1 MSEVHVRA
9 ECKECDLLTTTIP
22 AVPKSNCSLLLRCR
36 KCGRV
41 LVATT
46 KGGDLTA
53 YSAAAV
59 LEIRY
64 KLESGEHIILTSRY
78 DGAVVVCRDTVARAD
93 ASDPFRRAVD
103 AMEALLVKMLR
114 MRMHIATERMGR
126 AIEAS
131 LEAVANN
138 T

>member
-1 MSEVHVRA
+1 
-9 ECKECDLLTTTIP
+9 
-22 AVPKSNCSLLLRCR
+22 
-36 KCGRV
+36 V

-64 KLESGEHIILTSRY
+64 KLESGEHITLTSRY
-78 DGAVVVCRDTVARAD
+78 EGELVCCRDTVRSR
-93 ASDPFRRAVD
+93 SDRFRRSVD
-103 AMEALLVKMLR
+103 AMETLLVKMLP
-114 MRMHIATERMGR
+114 MQMHIATQRMGR

-131 LEAVANN
+131 LEAAANN